1 MLDDKAAV
9 DFLGEPRIRSGRCG
23 KQIANAMALNLNNR
37 LHFATGLEAFEDSLK
52 YHIPGLSEDS
62 LRLALKDIAGKD
74 DLQKVSSRPNNFP
87 TLLSR
92 TTPP

>member
-37 LHFATGLEAFEDSLK
+37 LHFATGMQRDNYYEKMVAFG
-52 YHIPGLSEDS
+52 I
-62 LRLALKDIAGKD
+62 I
-74 DLQKVSSRPNNFP
+74 
-87 TLLSR
+87 LLVVNICIYFFV
-92 TTPP
+92 